1 MYYFIMIQKHSYIP
15 RVSVNQTHFTY
26 FHTELDPT
34 GPASGFSM
42 RGERRKGLWKTLKFW
57 LEQQYEQ

>member
-15 RVSVNQTHFTY
+15 RVSVNQTYFLY
-26 FHTELDPT
+26 FHAELDPT

-42 RGERRKGLWKTLKFW
+42 RGKRRKGLWKTLKFW